1 VDIAR
6 IIVIVALIVTFLVV
20 MKYVVR
26 AGCFILLAALV
37 ALIAYLWATGT
48 VGRIGDFFKKKDG
61 RKAVTSVSG
70 FFAQINGG

>member
-1 VDIAR
+1 MDIAR

-26 AGCFILLAALV
+26 LGCFIFLAALV
-37 ALIAYLWATGT
+37 TLIAYLWATGT

-61 RKAVTSVSG
+61 RKAVTSVSVV
-70 FFAQINGG
+70 FAQINGG